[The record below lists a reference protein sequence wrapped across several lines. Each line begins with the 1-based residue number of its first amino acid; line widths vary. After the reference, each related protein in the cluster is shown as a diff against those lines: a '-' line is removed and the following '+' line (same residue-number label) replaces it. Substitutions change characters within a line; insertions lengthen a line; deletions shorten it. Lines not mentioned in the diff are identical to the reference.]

1 MKMYLLFAA
10 VLLSSTAIGQD
21 IPSREVPSAV
31 INTIKAKFPNTSRLE
46 WEKKGDLFE
55 AEFHVN
61 NIDHKALLEPSG
73 KLLVYKRDIRA
84 ADLPRAVKNTIRK
97 QYANFRIDDVE
108 KLEKEGAV
116 FYQVELDGE
125 PHDQKLVISAD
136 GKVDSSQQYW

>member
-31 INTIKAKFPNTSRLE
+31 INTIKAKFPNTTRLE

-108 KLEKEGAV
+108 KLEREGAV

>member
-31 INTIKAKFPNTSRLE
+31 INTIKAKFPNTTRLE

-73 KLLVYKRDIRA
+73 KLLEYKRDIRA
-84 ADLPRAVKNTIRK
+84 ADLPRAVKNTSRK

-108 KLEKEGAV
+108 KLAKEGAV

-125 PHDQKLVISAD
+125 PHYQKLVISAD

>member
-31 INTIKAKFPNTSRLE
+31 INTIKAKFPNTTRLE